1 MIAFVRHGQTAANRD
16 GQLQGRADPPLT
28 DLGEAQARAVA
39 AALASTPVT
48 RVVASPLQRAIATAR
63 AIADAH
69 GLSVDIDDRLVEL
82 DYGDWDARG
91 LRDVSPE
98 EWDAWRADVHFTPP
112 GGESLVSVTAR
123 IVEFCVEQAA
133 DGFTVAVS
141 HVSPIKA
148 AVCWALGVDERAS
161 WRMHLDLATVTRVG
175 RRGNA
180 PYLASYNESA
190 LTTPR

>member
-1 MIAFVRHGQTAANRD
+1 M
-16 GQLQGRADPPLT
+16 
-28 DLGEAQARAVA
+28 
-39 AALASTPVT
+39 T

-63 AIADAH
+63 AIADPH

-123 IVEFCVEQAA
+123 VVEFCVEQAA

-180 PYLASYNESA
+180 PTSRR
-190 LTTPR
+190 TTSLRSRLHGERDRAPRGLRVRARSVDDEPAFAETNGYRHAQRLEQRVIFLG